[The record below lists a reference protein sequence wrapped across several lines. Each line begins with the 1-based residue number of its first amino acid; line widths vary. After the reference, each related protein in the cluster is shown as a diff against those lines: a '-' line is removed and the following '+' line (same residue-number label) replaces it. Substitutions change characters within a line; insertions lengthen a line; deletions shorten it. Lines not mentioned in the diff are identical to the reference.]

1 MHGTWSLRN
10 ICRMHNYPG
19 KLILKYRGLGL
30 SSPHQR
36 VGVRAGNSFM
46 PTSDAGVCIQI
57 DRKPAHISNIA
68 QCVNLIRNSQAT
80 SSQRSRVAQNMVL
93 IYKCHPP
100 QHHLASLP
108 VGQCLKILASHLR
121 QSIRENFKGWL
132 EIFPGNVWESDLSRL
147 IKGRERKTLK

>member
-1 MHGTWSLRN
+1 MHGKWSLRN

-19 KLILKYRGLGL
+19 KLILKYRGQGL
-30 SSPHQR
+30 SSPHQW

-93 IYKCHPP
+93 IYKCHPSP
-100 QHHLASLP
+100 PSTSFSVTSCGP
-108 VGQCLKILASHLR
+108 VSQNF
-121 QSIRENFKGWL
+121 SITSETIHPWKLQRMTGD
-132 EIFPGNVWESDLSRL
+132 IPWECVGIWS
-147 IKGRERKTLK
+147 IKQTQ